1 MINLDNYTDIELS
14 SILYYADYLSL
25 RSRSIPVTNS
35 PKYFF
40 IFNSPVNLAY
50 LVGSSPIFSKDNKYF
65 KQSVKEYDQIR
76 NKFGES
82 GIISFIE
89 DICNIQACGIV
100 DWKRMLQYMHQYST
114 KTEKAYAF
122 NKCANYLKSIKYTH
136 QVVNDE
142 GDLEDE
148 ECSRYVFNAER
159 SCSR

>member
-25 RSRSIPVTNS
+25 RSKAIPVTNIS
-35 PKYFF
+35 FPVYLLIGVSLIFSFFGSRFYVYIVNLKIIIKLIYVIVLYFF

-89 DICNIQACGIV
+89 DICNI
-100 DWKRMLQYMHQYST
+100 
-114 KTEKAYAF
+114 
-122 NKCANYLKSIKYTH
+122 
-136 QVVNDE
+136 
-142 GDLEDE
+142 
-148 ECSRYVFNAER
+148 
-159 SCSR
+159 

>member
-25 RSRSIPVTNS
+25 RSKAIPVTNS

-40 IFNSPVNLAY
+40 IFNAPINLAY
-50 LVGSSPIFSKDNKYF
+50 LVGSGPIFSKDNKYF

-89 DICNIQACGIV
+89 DICNI
-100 DWKRMLQYMHQYST
+100 
-114 KTEKAYAF
+114 
-122 NKCANYLKSIKYTH
+122 
-136 QVVNDE
+136 
-142 GDLEDE
+142 
-148 ECSRYVFNAER
+148 
-159 SCSR
+159 